1 MLWGNKH
8 KLFHYKMFYT
18 MPMQNIKISMND
30 NTLGPAARNEWTK
43 DQANQGT
50 YCAVRGAVLG

>member
-1 MLWGNKH
+1 
-8 KLFHYKMFYT
+8 MFYT